1 MENFKY
7 IYVVYFLDDIL
18 HSLAMLSKI
27 FQLKFVDVTIVGSI
41 VRTKVAQIRMMF
53 IVDSCDLNVDVFNE
67 STNFHVL
74 HDYSLTVGT

>member
-7 IYVVYFLDDIL
+7 IYVVYFLDDIF

-41 VRTKVAQIRMMF
+41 VRTEVAQIRMMF
-53 IVDSCDLNVDVFNE
+53 IVDSCDLNVDIFNE
-67 STNFHVL
+67 STNYHVL
-74 HDYSLTVGT
+74 HDYNLTVGT